1 MGNQHAKALEVR
13 NNCELKG
20 HNNLYLVDGS
30 TIKDLDNKFPTEI
43 IMINA
48 YRVGIVLSKKIKMN
62 KYIKISISSL
72 VLVFFITYNFEA
84 ENFSYEVF
92 NNVDFSFLV
101 FFFYNFFRTTSLLYK
116 MARYIS

>member
-1 MGNQHAKALEVR
+1 
-13 NNCELKG
+13 
-20 HNNLYLVDGS
+20 
-30 TIKDLDNKFPTEI
+30 
-43 IMINA
+43 
-48 YRVGIVLSKKIKMN
+48 MN

-101 FFFYNFFRTTSLLYK
+101 FFFL
-116 MARYIS
+116 